1 LIVTVDGP
9 AAAGKGELSRRLAQH
24 FDYAR
29 LDTGQIYRAVGWRV
43 LTAGGDPLAAAQA
56 LQAEDLDRAELRSE
70 EVGNAAS
77 KVAAIP
83 EVRTALLA
91 FQRNFA
97 DFPPG
102 GKKGAVLDGRDCG
115 TVICPNAPVK
125 FFITARAEVRAR
137 RRTKELQERGV
148 AAIYAAVLRDIVER
162 DARDSQRSVAP
173 LEPAKDALV
182 LDTSDMDADAVFT
195 AALDHISRI
204 NTL

>member
-1 LIVTVDGP
+1 MIITVDGP
-9 AAAGKGELSRRLAQH
+9 AAAGKGELSRRLAKH

-43 LTAGGDPLAAAQA
+43 LDGGLDPIEAANTLNPA
-56 LQAEDLDRAELRSE
+56 DLDRPELRTE
-70 EVGNAAS
+70 ATGNAAS

-83 EVRTALLA
+83 EVRASLLA
-91 FQRNFA
+91 FQRDFA
-97 DFPPG
+97 SRPPG

-125 FFITARAEVRAR
+125 FFITARADVRAA
-137 RRTKELQERGV
+137 RRTKELQERGL

-204 NTL
+204 NIL